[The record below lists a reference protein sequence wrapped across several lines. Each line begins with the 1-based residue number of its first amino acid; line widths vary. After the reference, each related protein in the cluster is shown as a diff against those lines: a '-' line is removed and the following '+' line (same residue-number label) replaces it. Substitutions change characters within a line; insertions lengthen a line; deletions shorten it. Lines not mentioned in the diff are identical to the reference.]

1 MGVQT
6 FIEKGRCG
14 ILLRIAASSLLVARQ
29 GPPALLN
36 IQTWRNPG
44 WREHL
49 DLGMIRNIKSG
60 QVLTARQLAERLATA
75 PYVLVG
81 EQHGNPDH
89 QALQLWLLQV
99 LGDRRPQG
107 SLLFEMLTA
116 GQQASVDAVHAD
128 IRSANYPADL
138 PAALQWRSH
147 WDWSVY
153 GPVVRFALSRSC
165 PLLAADLDT
174 VEAGPECAP
183 TPVDSQQRFQ
193 HMARSLLA
201 APTPA
206 MLFAESQRV
215 RKDLGVPLHMTG
227 LDATRAPVVLLLAQ
241 LGEVVEPGAADYVW
255 HTAALPDS
263 GER

>member
-14 ILLRIAASSLLVARQ
+14 IPSRIAALSLLVARQ

-36 IQTWRNPG
+36 IQTWQNPG
-44 WREHL
+44 LARAL
-49 DLGMIRNIKSG
+49 DIGMIRNIDSG
-60 QVLTARQLAERLATA
+60 QLLTARQLGERLAAA
-75 PYVLVG
+75 PCVLVG

-107 SLLFEMLTA
+107 SLLFEMLA
-116 GQQASVDAVHAD
+116 PAQQGSVDAAHAD
-128 IRSANYPADL
+128 IRAANYPADL

-153 GPVVRFALSRSC
+153 GPVMRFALSQAC
-165 PLLAADLDT
+165 PLLAADLDAA
-174 VEAGPECAP
+174 EAGPEGRP
-183 TPVDSQQRFQ
+183 TPAASRQRLQ

-206 MLFAESQRV
+206 MLFAGSELV
-215 RKDLGVPLHMTG
+215 RKATGVPLHMME
-227 LDATRAPVVLLLAQ
+227 LDATRTPVVLLLAQ
-241 LGEVVEPGAADYVW
+241 LGDAIAPGAADYVW
-255 HTAALPDS
+255 YTAALPDPLS
-263 GER
+263 R

>member
-1 MGVQT
+1 
-6 FIEKGRCG
+6 
-14 ILLRIAASSLLVARQ
+14 
-29 GPPALLN
+29 
-36 IQTWRNPG
+36 
-44 WREHL
+44 
-49 DLGMIRNIKSG
+49 MIRNIESG

-107 SLLFEMLTA
+107 SLLFEVLA
-116 GQQASVDAVHAD
+116 PAQQASIDAAHAD
-128 IRSANYPADL
+128 IRAAKYPADL

-153 GPVVRFALSRSC
+153 GPVMRFALSQSC
-165 PLLAADLDT
+165 PLLAAGLDT
-174 VEAGPECAP
+174 VEGGPGGAP
-183 TPVDSQQRFQ
+183 TPEALRQHAR

-201 APTPA
+201 APVPA
-206 MLFAESQRV
+206 TLFARSELV
-215 RKDLGVPLHMTG
+215 RQTTGVPLHMME

-241 LGEVVEPGAADYVW
+241 HGEVIEPGAADYVW
-255 HTAALPDS
+255 YTAALSDS
-263 GER
+263 LSR

>member
-1 MGVQT
+1 
-6 FIEKGRCG
+6 
-14 ILLRIAASSLLVARQ
+14 
-29 GPPALLN
+29 
-36 IQTWRNPG
+36 
-44 WREHL
+44 
-49 DLGMIRNIKSG
+49 MIRNIESG

-107 SLLFEMLTA
+107 SLLFEVLA
-116 GQQASVDAVHAD
+116 PAQQASVDAAHAD
-128 IRSANYPADL
+128 IRAAKYPADL

-153 GPVVRFALSRSC
+153 GPVMRFALSQSC
-165 PLLAADLDT
+165 PLLAAGLDA
-174 VEAGPECAP
+174 VEGGPAGVP
-183 TPVDSQQRFQ
+183 TPDASRQRAR

-206 MLFAESQRV
+206 ILFAGSELV
-215 RKDLGVPLHMTG
+215 RQTTGVPLHMME
-227 LDATRAPVVLLLAQ
+227 LNATCAPVVLLLAQ
-241 LGEVVEPGAADYVW
+241 HGEVIEPGAADYVW
-255 HTAALPDS
+255 YTAALSDS
-263 GER
+263 LSR